1 MLRVP
6 AASDLLGCLLCMMG
20 GTVIVLGAPRNSVD
34 VDVDVFLNDVQEP
47 AFMLYMAVLAI
58 ISCVMLGFQVS

>member
-1 MLRVP
+1 MV
-6 AASDLLGCLLCMMG
+6 G